1 MHVYRFIFVVCVCSI
16 RVWTCILETIGQ
28 CLPQL
33 LSTLFII
40 ILVCT
45 CMSVC
50 MCTCV
55 YVHRHARDT
64 VRMWKS
70 ELWILAFF
78 FIWDMIPLAFHCV
91 ELATW
96 TVSF

>member
-1 MHVYRFIFVVCVCSI
+1 MDMHIRNHRAMSSSIALHFIYYYFSVHMYVCV
-16 RVWTCILETIGQ
+16 
-28 CLPQL
+28 
-33 LSTLFII
+33 
-40 ILVCT
+40 
-45 CMSVC
+45 
-50 MCTCV
+50 CTCV